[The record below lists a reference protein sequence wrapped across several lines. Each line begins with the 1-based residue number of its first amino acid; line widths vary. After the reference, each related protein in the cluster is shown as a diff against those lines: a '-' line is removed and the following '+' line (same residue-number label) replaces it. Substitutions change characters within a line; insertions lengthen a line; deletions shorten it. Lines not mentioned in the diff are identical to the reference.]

1 MRRVAVALAVAIVA
15 GSSVALPA
23 LGQSVDQIGEDLE
36 FRHYHLAEGA
46 PVSVNEIEALVG
58 AHPDVYFVALAG
70 PVADGADQL
79 AADLLE
85 VVGAGTVVVLSPD
98 EVGAVSSEFDDAT
111 LSSALDAMIAQEDSY
126 SVEFD
131 QFAGAL
137 PGAGP
142 SPGEEGGF
150 PWLPVIIIGVVGF
163 IGFTL
168 WRSGRRQKAAQA
180 SRLEEARTEIR
191 HQMDVIADQIVK
203 LADDPRTEK
212 SPETVGHY
220 RAASDAFSQ
229 AEGRLA
235 TATTLAELEDLSD
248 DLDRARWDLEATT
261 ALMEGRS
268 PPPAPVDKKPEHCF
282 FDPTHG
288 AGVEE
293 AELRTPAGTRKVMVC
308 REDAEKLRRGEAPVP
323 RDLPMGPQR
332 VPAPQAPRSA
342 GGSGLDWLDVFSVIV
357 RGMGQGVDYNWP
369 RQSTSRS
376 SGGLGIPFPRR
387 SSSRSSRSSSSSSGS
402 SGSSKSSSSGSRSSS
417 KSSSSGS
424 RPKGRAR
431 RTR

>member
-1 MRRVAVALAVAIVA
+1 MRRAAAALIWAVVAW
-15 GSSVALPA
+15 SSFALPA
-23 LGQSVDQIGEDLE
+23 LGQSPETIAIDEIADDLG
-36 FRHYHLAEGA
+36 FRHYYIDEGA

-70 PVADGADQL
+70 PVAGGADQL

-85 VVGAGTVVVLSPD
+85 LIGTGTVVVLSPD
-98 EVGAVSSEFDDAT
+98 EVGAVSSEYDDAS
-111 LSSALDAMIAQEDSY
+111 LSSALDVMVAQEDAY

-142 SPGEEGGF
+142 SPAGEGGF
-150 PWLPVIIIGVVGF
+150 PWLAAIIIGVVGF

-168 WRSGRRQKAAQA
+168 WRSGRRQKAVQA

-191 HQMDVIADQIVK
+191 QQMDVIADQIVK

-212 SPETVGHY
+212 SPEALAHY
-220 RAASDAFSQ
+220 RSASETFSQ

-235 TATTLAELEDLSD
+235 AAATLAALEDLSD

-261 ALMEGRS
+261 ALMEGRN
-268 PPPAPVDKKPEHCF
+268 PPPAPVDEKPEHCF

-293 AELRTPAGTRKVMVC
+293 AELKTSAGVRTVMVC
-308 REDAEKLRRGEAPVP
+308 RADAEKLRRGEAPVP

-332 VPAPQAPRSA
+332 VPAPQAPRST

-357 RGMGQGVDYNWP
+357 GGMGRGVDYNWP
-369 RQSTSRS
+369 RQSGRRS
-376 SGGLGIPFPRR
+376 SGGLGIPFPGR
-387 SSSRSSRSSSSSSGS
+387 SSSSSRPGRASRSSSSSS
-402 SGSSKSSSSGSRSSS
+402 R
-417 KSSSSGS
+417 SSSSGS